1 MTSSLPLPI
10 LAPLQARRIA
20 VLPARPRLSH
30 ASLLGVVGAHAAL
43 LSLLWLTPGAP
54 EPVTPPRPLTVSLIT
69 PVPTEP
75 LLAPQPQPESTP
87 EPKPDPR
94 SEPRPA
100 PQPVAKPLTPPP
112 VLVAERL
119 QAAPQPVIETPRP
132 VPQPEPVPEILPPPA
147 PPAPS
152 APPTL
157 AETAKP
163 APAPSP
169 PAPLSPPRA
178 ADYLHNPKPPYPALS
193 RRLGE
198 EGIVRLNV
206 LVNPDG
212 SVARLEI
219 ARSSGHP
226 RLDDAAARTVQT
238 SWKFEPAR
246 QGGKPVQAWV
256 IVPIHFILGS

>member
-10 LAPLQARRIA
+10 LAPPQARRIA
-20 VLPARPRLSH
+20 ILPAKPRLSY

-43 LSLLWLTPGAP
+43 LSLMWLAPDAP
-54 EPVTPPRPLTVSLIT
+54 EPVAPPRPLAVSLIT
-69 PVPTEP
+69 PAPTEP
-75 LLAPQPQPESTP
+75 VPQSQPESTP

-100 PQPVAKPLTPPP
+100 LQPVAKPQTPPP

-119 QAAPQPVIETPRP
+119 QAAPQPVIEAPSP
-132 VPQPEPVPEILPPPA
+132 APQPESVPEILPPPA
-147 PPAPS
+147 PP
-152 APPTL
+152 TV